1 MRLLVCEDN
10 PIIAMELE
18 YLLEGAGHTVVG
30 IAARSTAAISLARD
44 HQPDAALVDLGLAD
58 GRTGLLVAV
67 ELRRLAI
74 PFVIVS
80 GELGF
85 LPEDHGAAALLEK
98 PVRGTALLEALEG
111 IGPSRPEG

>member
-18 YLLEGAGHTVVG
+18 FLLEGAGHRVVA
-30 IAARSTAAISLARD
+30 IAARSTAAIAAARD
-44 HQPDAALVDLGLAD
+44 HRPDAALVDLGLAD
-58 GRTGLLVAV
+58 GRTGMQVAD
-67 ELRRLAI
+67 ELRRLGI

-98 PVRGTALLEALEG
+98 PVSRAALLEALEER
-111 IGPSRPEG
+111 IGGGN